1 MPATKKRK
9 LRPNFRNFKGGETS
23 WWKRNWWNNTVSI
36 EENREECEENVKKD
50 ANLGDKDVEQRLRT
64 VHSAAFPSN
73 TVSEVAC
80 GNGKDKMVWS
90 GKFGFYYKDKH
101 GKRTKKHTIS
111 QMYRNAMNKKYK
123 ELVKLGV
130 LKK

>member
-36 EENREECEENVKKD
+36 DENREECQENVKKD
-50 ANLGDKDVEQRLRT
+50 ANLGDKDVEQLLRT
-64 VHSAAFPSN
+64 VHHATFPN
-73 TVSEVAC
+73 TPVSEVAC
-80 GNGKDKMVWS
+80 GKGNDKMVWND
-90 GKFGFYYKDKH
+90 KFGFYYYDQDRKRMKH
-101 GKRTKKHTIS
+101 HTIS
-111 QMYRNAMNKKYK
+111 QKYRNAMNKKYK
-123 ELVKLGV
+123 ELIKLGV